1 MRTTIVI
8 PDGLADRIEQYNDR
22 HPEQKIIIGQT
33 CRIALELKMDE
44 LDQIEYE
51 RRKQT

>member
-8 PDGLADRIEQYNDR
+8 PDGLSDRIEQYNDR
-22 HPEQKIIIGQT
+22 HPDQRIVIGQV
-33 CRIALELKMDE
+33 CRIALELKIDE
-44 LDQIEYE
+44 VEQIEYE